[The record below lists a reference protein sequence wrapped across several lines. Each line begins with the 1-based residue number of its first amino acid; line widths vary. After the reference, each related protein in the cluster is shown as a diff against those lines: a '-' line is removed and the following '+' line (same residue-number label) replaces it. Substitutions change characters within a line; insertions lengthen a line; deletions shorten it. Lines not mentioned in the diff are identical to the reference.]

1 MSVSPSIL
9 YYADLI
15 TPPTLAAS
23 FNPAKRFGTTHFADY
38 KPQHPSQAAALAQV
52 QAFVKEA
59 EVRKIQAGRW
69 FWQASQIVAGRGL
82 YLDGGF
88 GIGKTHLLAAA
99 YHAFPSTDAEKAY
112 LSFQELVYFIGAE
125 GREQAEHAFAPYRL
139 ICIDEFELDDSGN
152 TLIVKNFLKY
162 VFALGH
168 HVITTSN
175 TPPAAQ
181 GQGRFNAEHFQREIQ
196 SIANSFSI
204 SHMEGK
210 DYRQREKI
218 AALVSRA
225 ALKQSLASEVMPQPK
240 ALLSWQELMAILR
253 DYHPSRFGAL
263 VSQLGTLYIEG
274 VATIASQN
282 DALRF
287 VHFIDTLYND
297 HIALRMAGEIVLS
310 ELFAPLYRDGAY
322 AKKHYRC
329 ISRLSEMLEEKFTE

>member
-1 MSVSPSIL
+1 MSVSSPIL
-9 YYADLI
+9 TYADLI
-15 TPPTLAAS
+15 PPPELTAS
-23 FNPAKRFGTTHFADY
+23 FNPAKRFGTTHFSDY
-38 KPQHPSQAAALAQV
+38 DPQHSSQETALQQV
-52 QAFVKEA
+52 QTFTKEA
-59 EVRKIQAGRW
+59 ELRKMEAGRW
-69 FWQASQIVAGRGL
+69 FWQASQPRAGRGL

-88 GIGKTHLLAAA
+88 GIGKTHLLASA
-99 YHAFPSTDAEKAY
+99 YHAFPGSDEEKAY
-112 LSFQELVYFIGAE
+112 LSFQELVYFIGAQ
-125 GREQAEHAFAPYRL
+125 GRTEAERAFDPYRL

-196 SIANSFSI
+196 SIADSFTI
-204 SHMEGK
+204 LTIEGK
-210 DYRQREKI
+210 DYRKREKDAVLLSS
-218 AALVSRA
+218 AALQ
-225 ALKQSLASEVMPQPK
+225 QSLAEEITPSPK
-240 ALLSWQELMAILR
+240 ALLSWQELFALLV
-253 DYHPSRFGAL
+253 DYHPSRFEAI
-263 VSQLGTLYIEG
+263 VSQIGTLYVDG
-274 VATIASQN
+274 VTTIASQN

-297 HIALRMAGEIVLS
+297 HIGLRMAGEIALS

-329 ISRLSEMLEEKFTE
+329 ISRLSEILEEKFM